1 MTNIYKYEVRLG
13 VTKLTMPLGADLL
26 CVQMQPSQGLFFLWA
41 RIDTSEPLVEYIIRS
56 YATGE
61 EIPDDLDEQ
70 LVHIS
75 TTLTGQYV
83 WHFFEDITPC

>member
-1 MTNIYKYEVRLG
+1 MTIIYKYEVRLG
-13 VTKLTMPLGADLL
+13 LTKLTMPLGADLL
-26 CVQMQPSQGLFFLWA
+26 CVHMQPNHDLFFLWA
-41 RIDTSEPLVEYIIRS
+41 RIDTNEPRVDYTIRS

-83 WHFFEDITPC
+83 WHFFEDISPC